1 MSLLDRAL
9 RLIIAARR
17 ARIDHL
23 TGTRILGFR
32 PTRLLPPPTMA
43 GDTALAP
50 GIPRLFARPFVCGPL
65 LVRGLAT
72 LAGNL
77 TLLASIHR
85 SESAIFLSHD
95 VPPSRVRCFVPRRVT
110 PAVLPQVLQ
119 QRYHE
124 HIDSLRDSGAERIR
138 TALAGVTSQM
148 YRRGAFCQVGSEV
161 QSEIWA
167 LAYSLMSSCAIAHPT
182 LIHTGE

>member
-1 MSLLDRAL
+1 
-9 RLIIAARR
+9 
-17 ARIDHL
+17 
-23 TGTRILGFR
+23 
-32 PTRLLPPPTMA
+32 
-43 GDTALAP
+43 
-50 GIPRLFARPFVCGPL
+50 VCGPL
-65 LVRGLAT
+65 LVRGLAP

-124 HIDSLRDSGAERIR
+124 HIDLLGDSGASRIR
-138 TALAGVTSQM
+138 SGLHGPASQM
-148 YRRGAFCQVGSEV
+148 YRRGAFCQVDSEI

-167 LAYSLMSSCAIAHPT
+167 HAYPLMSSCALAHPT
-182 LIHTGE
+182 LINTGE